1 MVRNNLLLTAGE
13 GLLSFKGAFSGFG
26 DGLGMVSTSDRSAE
40 EERSA
45 ASQNQPWFGGEESS
59 AAFVSIRLLFEPE
72 SCRTRS
78 CVSFASAHQSQPGSF
93 PSCLRSCPRWSSMVD
108 RGLTC
113 HFQLNCELSIASQT
127 VNRIFQVSELL
138 VIFKWP
144 GQTVF

>member
-59 AAFVSIRLLFEPE
+59 AAFVSIRLLFESE
-72 SCRTRS
+72 SCRACSS
-78 CVSFASAHQSQPGSF
+78 CRALPAPTKVSQEVFQAASDRVQGGLPWLTGGLPAT
-93 PSCLRSCPRWSSMVD
+93 SS
-108 RGLTC
+108 
-113 HFQLNCELSIASQT
+113 
-127 VNRIFQVSELL
+127 
-138 VIFKWP
+138 
-144 GQTVF
+144 